1 MAFPVGAVIG
11 AVATIGSAAIGASSA
26 SSANKRA
33 EKQAEAQYEYDL
45 ERWKQNKKK
54 TKRDYNYLVDKIL
67 NEEQNFDRMRAFK
80 DQTAINDYNY
90 ALQIDAYEQTLQNRL
105 FQKSE
110 QLYSRVVNSAI
121 AERDGAINSV
131 VEELKDTYRAA
142 AFDNQETILKSI
154 AAQGSALARG
164 QAGRSAQ
171 KIQQSLLMEFGRDQA
186 ILATSLMSAQE
197 AAQRDGEAIQ
207 KQFEDALIQADANRM
222 LPPIPKPTRPVPYA
236 TPDMTFMLPPELQEF
251 DFGPKPI
258 KGVASYTSPGLTF
271 ANTAI
276 GGLGNIAGAIANAS
290 QGTLGGGGGSFA
302 PVTGGIDYSGAFS
315 SGNFSPMTP
324 FGN

>member
-1 MAFPVGAVIG
+1 MDPATATIVGSVASSVIG
-11 AVATIGSAAIGASSA
+11 GIFGASQA
-26 SSANKRA
+26 DSANKRA
-33 EKQAEAQYEYDL
+33 EKAAEAQYEYDL
-45 ERWKQNKKK
+45 EKWKQGKKR
-54 TKRDYNYLVDKIL
+54 TKRDYKYLVDKIL
-67 NEEQNFDRMRAFK
+67 TEEQDFDRIRAFK
-80 DQTAINDYNY
+80 DQTAVDQYNY
-90 ALQIDAYEQTLQNRL
+90 SLQIDAYEQTLQNRL

-110 QLYSRVVNSAI
+110 QLYGRVINSAV

-171 KIQQSLLMEFGRDQA
+171 KVQQSLLMEFGRDQA

-236 TPDMTFMLPPELQEF
+236 TPDMTFMLPPELQDF

-258 KGVASYTSPGLTF
+258 KGVASYTSPGLSF
-271 ANTAI
+271 ANAAI
-276 GGLGNIAGAIANAS
+276 GNLGSIMGGIASLN
-290 QGTLGGGGGSFA
+290 QGTLGGTSTNQAINTNSLNMIQGY
-302 PVTGGIDYSGAFS
+302 IDS
-315 SGNFSPMTP
+315 
-324 FGN
+324 